1 MLFISAR
8 KITLLVTMVLS
19 LLSQSAIASSDIAAH
34 PAIINSHNCLSGPYQ
49 TRDNFVQVI
58 TDFMPFDPSIIKR
71 VVSEEWFEHFQSN
84 YECRRYTYSVDNHNV
99 IGYMIRKSD
108 RDSQQ
113 PALIY
118 HRGGNAN
125 YGSLN
130 PWIVLNKLREFAD
143 EGYSVFASNL
153 RTRDEFG
160 GSDVNDSR
168 VMIDIALVTEG
179 VNTKQIALWGES
191 RGATQMMQAARG
203 REDVHAL
210 VFSMGVADAE
220 KSLEQRAELEQVYA
234 ARVPNFTDNRE
245 EALRER
251 SVIHWSDEL
260 PQVPILIIHGEQDR
274 KVSVKQA
281 HALATQLKRFNHPH
295 TLMVYPNMGHNMNEE
310 AKLDMIEWLKETLTA
325 QN

>member
-1 MLFISAR
+1 MSFIKTKKINLFI
-8 KITLLVTMVLS
+8 ITMLILFS
-19 LLSQSAIASSDIAAH
+19 HSAIASSEAADH
-34 PAIINSHNCLSGPYQ
+34 PAIINSDNCLSGPYE

-71 VVSEEWFEHFQSN
+71 VVSEEWFEHFQSH
-84 YECRRYTYSVDNHNV
+84 YECRRFTYSVDNHNV
-99 IGYMIRKSD
+99 IGYMIRKSERGD
-108 RDSQQ
+108 QQ
-113 PALIY
+113 PALVY

-125 YGSLN
+125 FGSLN
-130 PWIVLNKLREFAD
+130 PWIVLNKLRDFAD

-160 GSDVNDSR
+160 GSDVHDSR
-168 VMIDIALVTEG
+168 VMIDIALQTEG
-179 VNTKQIALWGES
+179 VNTQQIALWGES

-220 KSLEQRAELEQVYA
+220 KSLEQRAELEQVYV
-234 ARVPNFTDNRE
+234 ARVPNFTAHRE
-245 EALRER
+245 DALRER

-260 PQVPILIIHGEQDR
+260 PPVPVLIIHGEQDR

-281 HALATQLKRFNHPH
+281 HALATQLKRLNHPH
-295 TLMVYPNMGHNMNEE
+295 TLMVYPSMGHNMSKE
-310 AKLDMIEWLKETLTA
+310 AKLDMLEWLKETLTV